1 MKWKKRLAEIEGLA
15 RRELRAALVQMRAD
29 ISVAIAVVDK
39 ME

>member
-15 RRELRAALVQMRAD
+15 RRELRSALEQLRSD
-29 ISVAIAVVDK
+29 ICDAIAIIDR

>member
-15 RRELRAALVQMRAD
+15 RRELRSALAQLSAD
-29 ISVAIAVVDK
+29 ISVAIAVIDK